1 MAEAGPGEI
10 LVSRSVRDSV
20 EGSGIGFEDRGP
32 RVLKG
37 VEGERRLYAVTSVPA
52 DIGRGRPTAGP
63 VRALVRRPLFLGI
76 AAGALV
82 LLGILYMTRRDTIA
96 DLTPEEAIAA
106 DAAPGIA
113 VLPFTVNDPDLATW
127 REGMVD
133 LMTVNLDGVPGLR
146 PIASRTVLARWRS
159 EAPDVADLS
168 TSLLVARR
176 TGARYALI
184 GSAVAVGGEVR
195 FSADV

>member
-1 MAEAGPGEI
+1 M
-10 LVSRSVRDSV
+10 
-20 EGSGIGFEDRGP
+20 
-32 RVLKG
+32 
-37 VEGERRLYAVTSVPA
+37 
-52 DIGRGRPTAGP
+52 
-63 VRALVRRPLFLGI
+63 
-76 AAGALV
+76 
-82 LLGILYMTRRDTIA
+82 LLGILYATRRDTIA

-159 EAPDVADLS
+159 EAPDVADLGA
-168 TSLLVARR
+168 SLLVARR
-176 TGARYALI
+176 TGALCADRV
-184 GSAVAVGGEVR
+184 GGRRRRRSAVQRGRLRRPNGELSEAHRPRARPTAYWRSWTGSRSASCGNCRRERTAFSQGPSGGRDDGVACR
-195 FSADV
+195 R